1 MVKKDKVF
9 AGDLVLA
16 KDTVCYLG
24 DLARYKKETLETIK
38 SALESGQIFIQSL
51 ENEEPLESYPLVS
64 TIWTHSSI
72 HGAKI
77 KSSTGCASTAV
88 AKVKAFFI
96 EKSFYF
102 IGTFTIVVHLFRSY
116 FSKKINVKYEKIY
129 LICML

>member
-72 HGAKI
+72 HAAKI
-77 KSSTGCASTAV
+77 KSSTGYAITDA

-96 EKSFYF
+96 EKSF
-102 IGTFTIVVHLFRSY
+102 LFH
-116 FSKKINVKYEKIY
+116 
-129 LICML
+129 